1 LDEQVSL
8 KAVFNQ
14 ILAYQ
19 FIIILSRAVGFL
31 RDYLIILFVGL
42 GALSDQVFF
51 LLSYADVLMTLFLG
65 GGSAL
70 FVSLAM
76 AKHSGSSD
84 TLGSGVVFYLLL
96 GIALVGIEIS
106 SGASFGDTLFSGLKS
121 NSDFQA
127 DYFISLI
134 MLCFVLPTGIF
145 NGVFL
150 FYDKL
155 YLQPLMNLFF
165 SILIVLGLI
174 GLFNVTVITTQSV
187 VIVLVFAACVRFF
200 VSLFV
205 SLHLHRINWKL
216 LGFVNEISFY
226 KNLFV
231 SGLSVGLIFIIPFVF
246 RGELPRYVDG
256 GYALAAVAFK
266 VSDLI
271 VALLIIPI
279 ASLLLKRNALPFG
292 FGLLATFFTALVTS
306 LLACWAIEH
315 IPAIYNLKVEEF
327 DIVRFSLL
335 SGIVTMPSV
344 FVTLYFVNISRSN
357 VSVVAG
363 FLVLLAVLFLGDR
376 FQQLSFYYYYL
387 YAMFVI
393 FIVIHLIYYK
403 YWFDETTSNG

>member
-1 LDEQVSL
+1 
-8 KAVFNQ
+8 
-14 ILAYQ
+14 
-19 FIIILSRAVGFL
+19 
-31 RDYLIILFVGL
+31 
-42 GALSDQVFF
+42 
-51 LLSYADVLMTLFLG
+51 MTLFLG